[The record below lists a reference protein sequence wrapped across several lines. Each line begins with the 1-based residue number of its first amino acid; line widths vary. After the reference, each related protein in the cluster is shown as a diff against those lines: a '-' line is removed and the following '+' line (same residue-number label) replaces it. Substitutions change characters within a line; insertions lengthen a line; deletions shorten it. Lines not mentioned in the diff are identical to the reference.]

1 MVKTLRSIKT
11 FKRSWDP
18 DKAIKCTY
26 KGLFGKYQLRAYL
39 FLALGYGI
47 VAAWLTEMPTF
58 ACKNLEIKFISRSNF
73 LK

>member
-1 MVKTLRSIKT
+1 MIKLSRNIKT

-18 DKAIKCTY
+18 DKALKSTY

-47 VAAWLTEMPTF
+47 ITAWLTEMPTF
-58 ACKNLEIKFISRSNF
+58 ACKNFRIK
-73 LK
+73 